1 MVESSENQTA
11 RWIGER
17 TRPRVHLSSVP
28 LDMPTLVY
36 EGVQRFGRLRR
47 VGDLFAYGV
56 MPLNDDARSWA
67 ITNFYGII
75 EFFIRT
81 AKTELGRG
89 PNPLPCI
96 GHG

>member
-1 MVESSENQTA
+1 
-11 RWIGER
+11 
-17 TRPRVHLSSVP
+17 
-28 LDMPTLVY
+28 
-36 EGVQRFGRLRR
+36 
-47 VGDLFAYGV
+47 